1 MQRTWVWFL
10 APTRGFTNIDSSCF
24 RGLCRSTE
32 SSYTYTQQDTH
43 THRIEINKSLQQRVF
58 SWLLLSKAN
67 KIIIGYQPFLFI
79 SLVHICA
86 HMWLHTE
93 GRSQLP
99 VLFSWAVHLVFWDRV
114 SVVERTLL
122 SQAGWPVSSRDPSI
136 CLRNARSQMHHW
148 SSEVDRGVQPITPWC
163 LGSLLFNYLFFLN
176 VGCVCG
182 TQIFMFE
189 WQMLYQ

>member
-32 SSYTYTQQDTH
+32 SSYTYTQQDIH

-99 VLFSWAVHLVFWDRV
+99 VLFSRAVHLVFWDRV

-122 SQAGWPVSSRDPSI
+122 SQLQGSFHLPPKCSVTNAPLKRRSI
-136 CLRNARSQMHHW
+136 GEFSQSHHGAW
-148 SSEVDRGVQPITPWC
+148 VLFYLIIYF
-163 LGSLLFNYLFFLN
+163 SL
-176 VGCVCG
+176 
-182 TQIFMFE
+182 M
-189 WQMLYQ
+189 